1 VAPLGLAERIIELID
16 REGMYGRGG
25 RIVAKMNS
33 LVDPEVIRTLYR
45 ASQRGVSI
53 DLLVRGICCLRPGIP
68 GVSENIRVLSVVDRH
83 LEHARIF
90 YFHAGGRR
98 EVYLSSADWM
108 PRNFIRRVEVMFPV
122 DDEALRDRLIDEI
135 LAISREDNVKARML
149 LPDGTYQRLR
159 SENGEPARRS
169 QRRFIELARKSAV
182 AQPAPREDSD
192 EYAVEGSG
200 RQAQSGAPGVQPTL
214 LGKPSLPS

>member
-1 VAPLGLAERIIELID
+1 
-16 REGMYGRGG
+16 
-25 RIVAKMNS
+25 MNS
-33 LVDPEVIRTLYR
+33 LVDRDVIRALYR
-45 ASQRGVSI
+45 ASQGGVSI
-53 DLLVRGICCLRPGIP
+53 DLLIRGICCLRPGIP
-68 GVSENIRVLSVVDRH
+68 GVSENIRVLSVVDRF

-90 YFHAGGRR
+90 CFHAGGRR

-135 LAISREDNVKARML
+135 LAVSREDNVKARML

-159 SENGEPARRS
+159 RQTGDPARRS
-169 QRRFIELARKSAV
+169 QQRFIELARKSAV

-192 EYAVEGSG
+192 EYAVGPRESP
-200 RQAQSGAPGVQPTL
+200 AQGGVSSVQPAL